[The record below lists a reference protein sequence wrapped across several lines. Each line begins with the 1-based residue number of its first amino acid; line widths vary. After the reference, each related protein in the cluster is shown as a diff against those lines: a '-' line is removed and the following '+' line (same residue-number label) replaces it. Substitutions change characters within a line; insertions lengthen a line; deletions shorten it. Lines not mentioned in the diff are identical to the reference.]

1 MPGPRIPLALATVS
15 LLAAAPPALADT
27 TTGGVGP
34 ATTSPAPKSPT
45 ATPPAPARPTVPGA
59 RAKLFNGLAYAP
71 ATAPASVKRLIW
83 AVNGIVGR
91 PYLAGGGHAS
101 FRPDRGYDCSGLV
114 SYAMHAAGQLATPMS
129 APAFMRFGTAG
140 PGRWV
145 TVWARSGHVFAQI
158 AGLRLDTTPYPSRG
172 VEGSG
177 WRDRMR
183 DVAGYAA
190 RHPADL

>member
-1 MPGPRIPLALATVS
+1 MPGRRIPLALATVS
-15 LLAAAPPALADT
+15 LLAAAPPALADP

-34 ATTSPAPKSPT
+34 ATATPAPKRPSST
-45 ATPPAPARPTVPGA
+45 SSAPARPTVAGA
-59 RAKLFNGLAYAP
+59 RAKLVNGLAYAP
-71 ATAPASVKRLIW
+71 AAAPASVKRLIW

-91 PYLAGGGHAS
+91 PYLSGGGHAS

-114 SYAMHAAGQLATPMS
+114 SYAMHAAGQLTTPMS
-129 APAFMRFGTAG
+129 APGFVRFGMAG

-145 TVWARSGHVFAQI
+145 TVWAHGGHVFAQI

-183 DVAGYAA
+183 DVAGFTA
-190 RHPADL
+190 RHPAGL